1 MTKIAN
7 VFCVLFVLHAYAEEN
22 WKLIFK
28 IATGG
33 K

>member
-1 MTKIAN
+1 
-7 VFCVLFVLHAYAEEN
+7 VLFVLHAYAEEN